1 MTEVQLVT
9 ERIQALHPK
18 CLIRDLQVR
27 DTGDNSFQVTY
38 LKVRKDDTYVRCT
51 LHITTEPLEEP
62 NELTHW
68 DGDEA
73 DKIQY

>member
-1 MTEVQLVT
+1 MTAVKLVT

-38 LKVRKDDTYVRCT
+38 LKVRKDDSYQRCT
-51 LHITTEPLEEP
+51 LSILTEEG
-62 NELTHW
+62 T
-68 DGDEA
+68 
-73 DKIQY
+73 